1 MRSKLLHG
9 FVKCSDGRLYHRAL
23 GPIAIQ
29 QYEKLKAGNIKRL
42 QGRARSHKH
51 PHPDDGNADVTRYE
65 TRTKRVT
72 SASPN
77 ASPNAHREESRVQA
91 AAQLSDVTRYSDQTK
106 PLEIPGNAVVPDTGQ
121 AAVAASRATPVWSR
135 EECDLLEQRCR
146 AAAGVEDSPAIGLT
160 SLAPILSL
168 LADGFDLDRDILPV
182 LIARRQR
189 GAHGQSW
196 NFYVG
201 EIRDNRAANTWPQSV
216 ELSHLT
222 RARPR
227 VHLACRGVVRVRAP
241 GASAA
246 ASRLALHFGERG
258 RRGWR
263 LRYRGHQSS
272 CLS

>member
-51 PHPDDGNADVTRYE
+51 RHPDDGNADVTRYE

-135 EECDLLEQRCR
+135 EESGLSSTP
-146 AAAGVEDSPAIGLT
+146 AAARASNSPLRLIHGKGTGMLVRGLQEYLRAHPHVAVVRYGNEDEGSTGVT
-160 SLAPILSL
+160 
-168 LADGFDLDRDILPV
+168 V
-182 LIARRQR
+182 
-189 GAHGQSW
+189 
-196 NFYVG
+196 
-201 EIRDNRAANTWPQSV
+201 V
-216 ELSHLT
+216 ELRS
-222 RARPR
+222 
-227 VHLACRGVVRVRAP
+227 
-241 GASAA
+241 
-246 ASRLALHFGERG
+246 
-258 RRGWR
+258 
-263 LRYRGHQSS
+263 
-272 CLS
+272 